1 MGTSAVDIV
10 LPCYNAGVW
19 IDGFV
24 NGLLRLDMPSWRLI
38 ARDDGSSDDTLSVL
52 QRWRTELGDRMLL
65 VDSSAGNLGV
75 IGNYNAVLAST
86 SADWVLSAD
95 PDDVWLP
102 NHVALVL
109 EALRHEH
116 TPVAV
121 ATDAV
126 VVNEDLSFVA
136 PSFWRWSHNVP
147 HARARLPRMS
157 MESPALGSTM
167 AVNRALLDMAL
178 PIAPDAAYQDWWL
191 VLVATAFGK
200 LITLSDATI
209 LYRRHEQSITRNPFA
224 FSLTR
229 ALGRVSH
236 ARKRV
241 DFLIRQ
247 AGKQAAA
254 FADRY
259 ESHLDSKDVAALRA
273 LAALAGM
280 NAAARR
286 AAVIRHGLWFTWW
299 LKNLGLLAFL

>member
-1 MGTSAVDIV
+1 
-10 LPCYNAGVW
+10 
-19 IDGFV
+19 
-24 NGLLRLDMPSWRLI
+24 
-38 ARDDGSSDDTLSVL
+38 
-52 QRWRTELGDRMLL
+52 
-65 VDSSAGNLGV
+65 
-75 IGNYNAVLAST
+75 
-86 SADWVLSAD
+86 
-95 PDDVWLP
+95 
-102 NHVALVL
+102 
-109 EALRHEH
+109 
-116 TPVAV
+116 
-121 ATDAV
+121 
-126 VVNEDLSFVA
+126 
-136 PSFWRWSHNVP
+136 
-147 HARARLPRMS
+147 
-157 MESPALGSTM
+157 M